1 MSDNSDSQGRRF
13 ESCRAYQIK
22 NGEFRFIETRRFLS
36 SFIAGY
42 RKVRKAFDKRI
53 RLVYNFVVKKHHDL
67 VSVKGRGGDEGIRW
81 ESGAIPVAVCTGG
94 CRSWREPVIG
104 GNPEKA
110 EWQARD

>member
-1 MSDNSDSQGRRF
+1 M
-13 ESCRAYQIK
+13 
-22 NGEFRFIETRRFLS
+22 S

-53 RLVYNFVVKKHHDL
+53 RLVYNSTAKQHHDL
-67 VSVKGRGGDEGIRW
+67 VSAKDRGGDEGIRW

-104 GNPEKA
+104 RDPEKA
-110 EWQARD
+110 ERQARD

>member
-1 MSDNSDSQGRRF
+1 MIQTKIDGFLQN
-13 ESCRAYQIK
+13 
-22 NGEFRFIETRRFLS
+22 ETRRFLS

-42 RKVRKAFDKRI
+42 RKVRKTFDKRI
-53 RLVYNFVVKKHHDL
+53 RLVYNFVAKKHHDL
-67 VSVKGRGGDEGIRW
+67 VSVKGRDGDEGIRW